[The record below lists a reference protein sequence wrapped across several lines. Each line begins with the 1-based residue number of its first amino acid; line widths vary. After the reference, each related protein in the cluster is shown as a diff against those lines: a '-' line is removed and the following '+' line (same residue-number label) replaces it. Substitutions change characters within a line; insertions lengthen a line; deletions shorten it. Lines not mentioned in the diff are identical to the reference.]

1 MLNEYDKALL
11 DELGLTYSV
20 VEDAKPNGTWT
31 DIIISG
37 YQLPT
42 GFDHAT
48 VDMLVRLPP
57 GFPDAAPDNFWIAP
71 EIRSARTGAFPR
83 NADRTENHHGRTWQ
97 FFSRHLSATPWRPG
111 IDDLRS
117 WLNIIRRSLEE
128 DGK

>member
-1 MLNEYDKALL
+1 MLDESDKTIL

-20 VEDAKPNGTWT
+20 VEEPQPNGTWT
-31 DIIISG
+31 DIIISR
-37 YQLPT
+37 YQLPS
-42 GFDHAT
+42 GFDRVA

-71 EIRSARTGAFPR
+71 EIRIARTGAFPR
-83 NADRTENHHGRTWQ
+83 NADRIEKHQGRTWQ

>member
-1 MLNEYDKALL
+1 MLRDSDTDLL

-20 VEDAKPNGTWT
+20 EEDAQSAGTWT
-31 DIIISG
+31 SIIISG
-37 YQLPT
+37 YQLPP
-42 GFDHAT
+42 GYDHAV

-71 EIRSARTGAFPR
+71 AIRRRSGAFPT
-83 NADRTENHHGRTWQ
+83 NADRTETHHGRTWQ
-97 FFSRHLSATPWRPG
+97 FFSRHLTVARWRPG

-117 WLNIIRRSLEE
+117 WLNTIRRSLEE

>member
-1 MLNEYDKALL
+1 MLDESDKTLL

-20 VEDAKPNGTWT
+20 FDDPQPNGTWT

-37 YQLPT
+37 YQLPS
-42 GFDHAT
+42 GFDHVA

-71 EIRSARTGAFPR
+71 PIRIARTRAFPR
-83 NADRTENHHGRTWQ
+83 NADRTENRHDRTWQ